1 MLKISAFQV
10 SGTYK
15 QLIFL
20 LLNHFLF
27 SCLTGGLSWDPLPF
41 YHLNSVLFSEVTYVA
56 WGSLRLRAV
65 SFFTWSWILL
75 LINLAHHSDVLPTD
89 TDIKPLQFWES
100 LLLHFGYMGT
110 EVWTRH
116 GFFMPHQD
124 LMTWA
129 SNVPKKETEEKNII
143 PWWVYSS
150 PIEVASTQ
158 TQDTPNLCKKRPI
171 RLVMYFSEK
180 LSG

>member
-1 MLKISAFQV
+1 MLKINAFQV

-15 QLIFL
+15 QLTFL

-27 SCLTGGLSWDPLPF
+27 SCLTGGLSWDLLPF
-41 YHLNSVLFSEVTYVA
+41 YHLNSVLFSEVTH
-56 WGSLRLRAV
+56 LRAV

-75 LINLAHHSDVLPTD
+75 LINLAHHSDVLPTNS
-89 TDIKPLQFWES
+89 DIKPLQFWQS
-100 LLLHFGYMGT
+100 LLLHFRYTST

-116 GFFMPHQD
+116 GFSMPHKD
-124 LMTWA
+124 LTTWA
-129 SNVPKKETEEKNII
+129 SHVPKKETEEKNII

-158 TQDTPNLCKKRPI
+158 TQDTPYRGVKPL
-171 RLVMYFSEK
+171 
-180 LSG
+180 

>member
-1 MLKISAFQV
+1 MLKINAFQV

-15 QLIFL
+15 QLTFL

-27 SCLTGGLSWDPLPF
+27 SCLTGGLSWDLLPF
-41 YHLNSVLFSEVTYVA
+41 YHLNSVLFSEVTH
-56 WGSLRLRAV
+56 LRAV

-75 LINLAHHSDVLPTD
+75 LINLAHHSDVLPTNS
-89 TDIKPLQFWES
+89 DIKPLQFWQS
-100 LLLHFGYMGT
+100 LLLHFGYTST
-110 EVWTRH
+110 EVWTRR
-116 GFFMPHQD
+116 GFSMPHQD

-129 SNVPKKETEEKNII
+129 SHVPTKETEEKNII

-158 TQDTPNLCKKRPI
+158 TQDTPYRGVKPL
-171 RLVMYFSEK
+171 
-180 LSG
+180 

>member
-1 MLKISAFQV
+1 MLKINAFQV

-15 QLIFL
+15 QLTFL

-27 SCLTGGLSWDPLPF
+27 SCLTGGLSWDLLPF
-41 YHLNSVLFSEVTYVA
+41 YHLNSVLFSEVTH
-56 WGSLRLRAV
+56 LRAV

-75 LINLAHHSDVLPTD
+75 LINLAHHSDVLPTNS
-89 TDIKPLQFWES
+89 DIKPLQFWQS
-100 LLLHFGYMGT
+100 LLLHFRYTST

-116 GFFMPHQD
+116 GFSMPHQD
-124 LMTWA
+124 LTTWA
-129 SNVPKKETEEKNII
+129 SHVPKKETEEKNII

-158 TQDTPNLCKKRPI
+158 TQDTPYRGVKPL
-171 RLVMYFSEK
+171 
-180 LSG
+180 